1 MYADVLPFGDSSSL
15 EVGSVVVLDAA
26 ASFSDEVSFAF
37 GAIVELSVPL
47 SIELLPLA
55 AVSLSVEIVSL
66 SVEIVP
72 LAAELIASSSP
83 TAVMVEL
90 PSSGSDFVALE
101 LDFTSILYSEMMPF
115 VDSVSLAIEL
125 LPLVAVSLSVERMPL
140 AVQFRASSSPTAV
153 MVKLPLS
160 GSDVVALELESTS
173 MLCLETV
180 PFVDSVSVVFTGWIV
195 TAAR

>member
-26 ASFSDEVSFAF
+26 ASLLDEVSFAF

-55 AVSLSVEIVSL
+55 AVSL

-101 LDFTSILYSEMMPF
+101 LDFTSMLYSEMVPF
-115 VDSVSLAIEL
+115 VDSVSLAVEL

-153 MVKLPLS
+153 MVELPLS

-173 MLCLETV
+173 LLCLETV
-180 PFVDSVSVVFTGWIV
+180 PFVDSLSVVFTGWIV